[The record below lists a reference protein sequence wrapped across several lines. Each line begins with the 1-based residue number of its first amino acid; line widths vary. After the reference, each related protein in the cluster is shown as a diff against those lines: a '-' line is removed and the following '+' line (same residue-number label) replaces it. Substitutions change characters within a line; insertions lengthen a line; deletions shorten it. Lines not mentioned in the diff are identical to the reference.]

1 MKIAYNHQSDIYH
14 IDLEY
19 PETEIYIKANE
30 ISETKDL
37 FVAYMASMFEEAL
50 REQLQDKL

>member
-1 MKIAYNHQSDIYH
+1 MKIAYNHQSDIYR

>member
-1 MKIAYNHQSDIYH
+1 MKIAYNHQSDIYR

-19 PETEIYIKANE
+19 PETEIYIKAKE
-30 ISETKDL
+30 ISEAKDL

>member
-1 MKIAYNHQSDIYH
+1 MKVTYNHQSDIYR

-19 PETEIYIKANE
+19 PETEIYIKANG
-30 ISETKDL
+30 ISETKDI

>member
-1 MKIAYNHQSDIYH
+1 MKIAYNHQSDIYR

-30 ISETKDL
+30 ISEAKDL

>member
-1 MKIAYNHQSDIYH
+1 MKIAYNKKSDIYR

-30 ISETKDL
+30 IAEVKDIFIAKMSWL
-37 FVAYMASMFEEAL
+37 FEETI
-50 REQLQDKL
+50 REQSEDSF